1 MGKITKKSINML
13 MDVYKRN
20 STDTVLKL
28 TDPQDG
34 SSVIMEIALKTSLT
48 IPEKGIFVDRV
59 VMPCFDEDGDF
70 MPQYLDPLFMITLL
84 QMTTNV
90 PPIEDVIPVLD
101 DTGNATGEKSTLI
114 NIEKTYELCKA
125 INLVKNVTDTKYQ
138 ALIGELRQM
147 VADKLAYVKDI
158 NARKASNPL
167 VMLKPLL
174 AAVNDV
180 EENKKF
186 LETLTQITNAMD
198 SVSMEAS
205 NIIPISD
212 GK

>member
-1 MGKITKKSINML
+1 MGKITKKSINTL

-28 TDPQDG
+28 TDPQDN

-70 MPQYLDPLFMITLL
+70 MPQYLDPLFMITML

-90 PPIEDVIPVLD
+90 PPIEDAIPVLD
-101 DTGNATGEKSTLI
+101 DTGNETGEKSTLI

-125 INLVKNVTDTKYQ
+125 INLVKNVVDTKYQ

-167 VMLKPLL
+167 AMLKLLL

-186 LETLTQITNAMD
+186 LETLTQITDAMD
-198 SVSMEAS
+198 NS
-205 NIIPISD
+205 NVGNNNVISISD

>member
-1 MGKITKKSINML
+1 
-13 MDVYKRN
+13 
-20 STDTVLKL
+20 
-28 TDPQDG
+28 
-34 SSVIMEIALKTSLT
+34 
-48 IPEKGIFVDRV
+48 
-59 VMPCFDEDGDF
+59 
-70 MPQYLDPLFMITLL
+70 
-84 QMTTNV
+84 
-90 PPIEDVIPVLD
+90 
-101 DTGNATGEKSTLI
+101 
-114 NIEKTYELCKA
+114 
-125 INLVKNVTDTKYQ
+125 
-138 ALIGELRQM
+138 M